1 MSSAWPPPWLA
12 AAAQAERWNA
22 ETLPQIKKRLD
33 EPGVAELERRAN
45 DVCVF
50 DGHCEPIEVGP
61 SFPVLAAVAK
71 LLKAERKRRK
81 AGQRQKAKREPDL
94 AAVTA
99 EEQLA
104 RVLGPDWRRLGYGQL
119 GARVYR
125 LEQAAS
131 FARTL
136 AAYMDETDAGT
147 AGEALDRLQAPRAA
161 AIVRS

>member
-1 MSSAWPPPWLA
+1 MSSAWPPAWLA
-12 AAAQAERWNA
+12 AAAEAERWNA
-22 ETLPQIKKRLD
+22 ETLPQIKKTLD
-33 EPGVAELERRAN
+33 KLGVAELERRGN

-50 DGHCEPIEVGP
+50 GGHCEPIEASP
-61 SFPVLAAVAK
+61 SLPVLAAVAK
-71 LLKAERKRRK
+71 LLKAERKRRN
-81 AGQRQKAKREPDL
+81 AGQRQKPKRESDF

-104 RVLGPDWRRLGYGQL
+104 HVLGPDWRRLGYGQL
-119 GARVYR
+119 GARVHR
-125 LEQAAS
+125 LEQAAT

-147 AGEALDRLQAPRAA
+147 AGEALDRLQASRAA